1 MDVVKCL
8 GVFIDYLIHLMIQIS
23 FVDHPSR
30 ALSTAIAQS
39 MIKSQGY
46 YKSWKVTESIE
57 TNSRKL
63 MLEEG
68 KKE

>member
-1 MDVVKCL
+1 
-8 GVFIDYLIHLMIQIS
+8 
-23 FVDHPSR
+23 
-30 ALSTAIAQS
+30 

-46 YKSWKVTESIE
+46 YNSWKVTESIE